1 MLDKTD
7 FLNLPNERE
16 ALIKDSI
23 WEHLKFLS
31 KRKFDN
37 AVKSAQSNF
46 HKLKIYCI
54 KSKLRN

>member
-23 WEHLKFLS
+23 WVHLKFLS
-31 KRKFDN
+31 N
-37 AVKSAQSNF
+37 VN
-46 HKLKIYCI
+46 LIML
-54 KSKLRN
+54 SKVLRLP